1 MTWPA
6 YEAAVPLIIALFLNT
21 GIALLLA
28 MEGYRHRSAVLAR
41 IFIVIMGGVALWS
54 FMYAIR
60 LGVDDVLLQF
70 RIMQIVY
77 IGVQMVTLGA
87 FFFAV
92 KYTGHDEWLSRR
104 AIAAFSAIP
113 LLIIVAI
120 LTNDLHH
127 LYYAGITMADT
138 GAFPHLSAT
147 HGPLYPVQIAYA
159 YVLTVTGIVML
170 AKYYLRSNRE
180 YRRQTLLILV
190 AYLIPLAGNII
201 GISGIGTYRLHFDPT
216 PFCFLISGVILFY
229 IIVMHE
235 FLAIVPIARDHA
247 IEDLREGYLVLD
259 ENRRVIDINRAALA
273 IFDASRE
280 RSLGS
285 HALLL
290 WKGFEGD
297 IPREGSLE
305 VAGDAIHRRLSGRH
319 YDLSFTPLTGRV
331 AGQEG
336 SIIFIHDITENR
348 RYRDALTEAN
358 RKINLMAD
366 ITRHDILNQVQGIS
380 MVLELIRLE
389 ECACAGT
396 PLERYLGMIETGAA
410 NIEDQISFTRTYQD
424 LGVESPVW
432 QAVGGVTE
440 HAASLLSGRELAV
453 SVEADGYDVYADPL
467 LVKVFYN
474 LFENAARHGGDGVS
488 RSVVT
493 ARPVAGGGGALQ
505 ITVRDDGEGVAAGL
519 KERIFDRSFGKN
531 TGFGLFLTREILS
544 ITGMEIH
551 ETGTEGDGAC
561 FVITVPAGG
570 WRRRSPVT
578 PEDAGGVDHL

>member
-28 MEGYRHRSAVLAR
+28 MEGYRHRSTVLAR
-41 IFIVIMGGVALWS
+41 IFIVIMAGVALWS

-60 LGVDDVLLQF
+60 LGIDDVLLQF
-70 RIMQIVY
+70 RFMQIVY
-77 IGVQMVTLGA
+77 IGIQMVTLGA

-104 AIAAFSAIP
+104 AIVAFSAIP
-113 LLIIVAI
+113 LLIIAAI

-127 LYYAGITMADT
+127 LYYASITMADT
-138 GAFPHLSAT
+138 GAFPHLSST

-190 AYLIPLAGNII
+190 AYLIPLAGNMI

-229 IIVMHE
+229 IIMMHE

-247 IEDLREGYLVLD
+247 IEGLREGYLVLD
-259 ENRRVIDINRAALA
+259 ENRKVIDINTAALA
-273 IFDASRE
+273 IFDASRD
-280 RSLGS
+280 RILGS
-285 HALLL
+285 HAMLL
-290 WKGFEGD
+290 WKGFAGGV
-297 IPREGSLE
+297 PREGSLE
-305 VAGDAIHRRLSGRH
+305 VAGDAIHRGLSGRH
-319 YDLSFTPLTGRV
+319 YALSFTPLTGRV

-348 RYRDALTEAN
+348 RYRNALTEAN

-366 ITRHDILNQVQGIS
+366 ITRHDILNQVQGIT
-380 MVLELIRLE
+380 MVLELIRME
-389 ECACAGT
+389 GGIPAGS
-396 PLERYLGMIETGAA
+396 PLERYLGMIETGTA

-432 QAVGGVTE
+432 QAIGGVSE
-440 HAASLLSGRELAV
+440 HAASLISGRQLAIT
-453 SVEADGYDVYADPL
+453 VEAGGYEVYADPL

-474 LFENAARHGGDGVS
+474 LFENAARHGGEGVS
-488 RSVVT
+488 RAVVA
-493 ARPVAGGGGALQ
+493 ARPVAGGDGALE
-505 ITVRDDGEGVAAGL
+505 ITIRDDGEGVAAGL

-544 ITGMEIH
+544 ITGMEIR
-551 ETGTEGDGAC
+551 ETGTEGTGAC

-570 WRRRSPVT
+570 WRRGPGGT
-578 PEDAGGVDHL
+578 PDDAAGIDQL